1 MNIYHNHHIVPRH
14 AGGTDDPSNIVKLT
28 VEEHAEAHRI
38 LYEKYG
44 RWQDHV
50 AWLSLS
56 KQISCAEAIKLAQ
69 SNANKGSNNPM
80 FGMFGEK
87 NPNYGNRGE
96 KNPMFGKK
104 QTEETCRKKRLSLI
118 NRSYED
124 LHGKEKSE
132 QIKNK
137 LRKPKTQEHKNKLK
151 KPKPKLVCRIFDKKE
166 MALGNFSNWL
176 RMENNCGKRN
186 RN

>member
-1 MNIYHNHHIVPRH
+1 M
-14 AGGTDDPSNIVKLT
+14 
-28 VEEHAEAHRI
+28 
-38 LYEKYG
+38 
-44 RWQDHV
+44 
-50 AWLSLS
+50 SLS
-56 KQISCAEAIKLAQ
+56 DDENSDSSYKDDSKDTINVSKMSKELKQ
-69 SNANKGSNNPM
+69 
-80 FGMFGEK
+80 
-87 NPNYGNRGE
+87 
-96 KNPMFGKK
+96 
-104 QTEETCRKKRLSLI
+104 
-118 NRSYED
+118 
-124 LHGKEKSE
+124 KSE